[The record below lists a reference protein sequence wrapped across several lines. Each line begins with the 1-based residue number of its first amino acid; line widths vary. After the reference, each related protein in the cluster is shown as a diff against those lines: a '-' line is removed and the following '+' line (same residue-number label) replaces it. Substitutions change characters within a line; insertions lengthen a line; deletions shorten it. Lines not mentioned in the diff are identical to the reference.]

1 MRKKLTRPQIEEI
14 VRAKL
19 KDKLNEDSYPD
30 GTHIPGTRQ
39 TSAELKAMSPEA
51 YADLKDRN
59 PWAGLDP
66 RPAPAPAA
74 PVAKPTPAAV
84 PVAKPAPSATPVGGS
99 PGLAAAPPV
108 NQYGGDDAAGNIYD
122 YFGVSPPATPSR
134 GPTPPAYKGEEGQ
147 PMTPPPGN
155 RDVPAMP
162 PLREEENMDEGV
174 GMYLMNKAGAVSDS
188 DYKNYNKYQNM
199 KKQDKKN
206 LGTSADDI
214 KQGTGRTRQF
224 SQIDSGGTTESQL
237 REFVRSKLTQ
247 ILKAP
252 NQKKVS
258 ESIFAPNHY
267 CVHHGGVYLNGKVHM
282 AEAVSHNYNEK
293 LGKVTHY
300 NMRLSNGRIL
310 ENVPAEAIQI
320 TNASL
325 AEDHD
330 GHPAKRDEESEDK
343 AAKKAM
349 KTEGSGD
356 RNDKDREQGH
366 GKQRQKAGSDGKK
379 GDLEEQAPTAAVTS
393 TTGPA
398 PAESLAGAAASAESQ
413 RRLAQN
419 VANKAKA
426 RSSRAASLDITGGS
440 VQDAIKG
447 TGIYKKPAG
456 YKEPVYTKGK
466 APEPVDA
473 ATRRGVEHRSSHAFG
488 DLDSALEEVSDKEWY
503 DSQLFEA
510 LSRKWSK

>member
-19 KDKLNEDSYPD
+19 KNKLSEQNTQPV
-30 GTHIPGTRQ
+30 P
-39 TSAELKAMSPEA
+39 MPM
-51 YADLKDRN
+51 
-59 PWAGLDP
+59 
-66 RPAPAPAA
+66 PAPIQSPGPPPEPAGR
-74 PVAKPTPAAV
+74 PPMPE
-84 PVAKPAPSATPVGGS
+84 VGGS
-99 PGLAAAPPV
+99 PGLKAVPPV
-108 NQYGGDDAAGNIYD
+108 NQYGGKDDANDIYK
-122 YFGVSPPATPSR
+122 YFDVPPPM
-134 GPTPPAYKGEEGQ
+134 PPVPPEYVGEEGQ
-147 PMTPPPGN
+147 AMTPPGVSGLKTPPLDPGN
-155 RDVPAMP
+155 RDIPVMP

-214 KQGTGRTRQF
+214 KQGTGRARQF

-247 ILKAP
+247 ILKTP

-267 CVHHGGVYLNGKVHM
+267 CVHHGGVYLDGKMHM
-282 AEAVSHNYNEK
+282 GEAINHNYDKK

-300 NMRLSNGRIL
+300 KMRLDDGRIL
-310 ENVPAEAIQI
+310 ENVPAEVIQV

-325 AEDHD
+325 AEYGGMSHGHRDDEADKDYD
-330 GHPAKRDEESEDK
+330 GDGKVETGSEEYMGSKDK
-343 AAKKAM
+343 AIKKAV
-349 KTEGSGD
+349 KSEGSGD

-379 GDLEEQAPTAAVTS
+379 GDLEE
-393 TTGPA
+393 
-398 PAESLAGAAASAESQ
+398 
-413 RRLAQN
+413 
-419 VANKAKA
+419 
-426 RSSRAASLDITGGS
+426 
-440 VQDAIKG
+440 
-447 TGIYKKPAG
+447 
-456 YKEPVYTKGK
+456 
-466 APEPVDA
+466 
-473 ATRRGVEHRSSHAFG
+473 
-488 DLDSALEEVSDKEWY
+488 VSNKEWY

>member
-30 GTHIPGTRQ
+30 GTHIPGTRR
-39 TSAELKAMSPEA
+39 TSGELKAMSPEA

-66 RPAPAPAA
+66 APSPGPKEPMVPPVPEVGGAKAPMPAPPL
-74 PVAKPTPAAV
+74 TP
-84 PVAKPAPSATPVGGS
+84 PVGGS

-108 NQYGGDDAAGNIYD
+108 NQYGGQDDAGNIHD
-122 YFGVSPPATPSR
+122 YFGVE
-134 GPTPPAYKGEEGQ
+134 PPAYVPEQGQ

-155 RDVPAMP
+155 RDIPVMP

-188 DYKNYNKYQNM
+188 DYKNYDKYQNM

-214 KQGTGRTRQF
+214 KQGTGRAKQF
-224 SQIDSGGTTESQL
+224 SQIDSGGTTESRL

-247 ILKAP
+247 ILEAP
-252 NQKKVS
+252 DRKKVS

-267 CVHHGGVYLNGKVHM
+267 CVHHGGVYLNGKMHM
-282 AEAVSHNYNEK
+282 AEAINHNYNSK
-293 LGKVTHY
+293 LKRVTHY
-300 NMRLSNGRIL
+300 DMKLSDGRIF
-310 ENVPAEAIQI
+310 ENVPAEHIQV
-320 TNASL
+320 TEASL
-325 AEDHD
+325 AEGH
-330 GHPAKRDEESEDK
+330 GEHPAKRDDKTDKDYDGDGEVETGSEEYMGSKDK
-343 AAKKAM
+343 AIKKAV
-349 KTEGSGD
+349 KSEGSGD

-379 GDLEEQAPTAAVTS
+379 GDLEE
-393 TTGPA
+393 
-398 PAESLAGAAASAESQ
+398 
-413 RRLAQN
+413 
-419 VANKAKA
+419 
-426 RSSRAASLDITGGS
+426 
-440 VQDAIKG
+440 
-447 TGIYKKPAG
+447 
-456 YKEPVYTKGK
+456 
-466 APEPVDA
+466 
-473 ATRRGVEHRSSHAFG
+473 
-488 DLDSALEEVSDKEWY
+488 VSDKEWY

-510 LSRKWSK
+510 LSRKWTK